1 MQKRFIVDVRLG
13 SKYASEEALIE
24 SLFFKLGQILSW
36 SPEFSR
42 DLNPFKHNVENGQIC
57 FKNLMVSHN
66 TDLENFD
73 FTYLFFHFCLLIFF
87 LFFFFFFLIL
97 HPLFWLI
104 VSISSR
110 LFASSPVITLYY
122 SIETQWKPLRT

>member
-87 LFFFFFFLIL
+87 LFFFFFLIL

-110 LFASSPVITLYY
+110 LLASSPVITLYY